1 MQTDKQ
7 AEKLYFEYEP
17 CIEQTIQRQFP
28 LHQSFTAA
36 HGLSKD
42 DLIQYGRIGL
52 YRACKSFDSTKG
64 KSMRN
69 YAIQSIIWMI
79 NDELTKDSLNN
90 VDNKSLILLDKNS
103 LDLIV
108 SSDNGEELSLN
119 DVIGELDS
127 GYNDIEVENLIE
139 SIRGTVSDRLIDIV
153 KLKYDGYTF
162 VEIGKAIGVS
172 SQACEQLLK
181 KNKSKLKQLLFA

>member
-7 AEKLYFEYEP
+7 AEELYFECEKY
-17 CIEQTIQRQFP
+17 IEQTIQRQFP
-28 LHQSFTAA
+28 NRKSFTAT
-36 HGLSKD
+36 HGLDED

-52 YRACKSFDSTKG
+52 YRACKSFDSSKG

-90 VDNKSLILLDKNS
+90 IDNKSLILLDKNS

-127 GYNDIEVENLIE
+127 GYNDVEVENLIE